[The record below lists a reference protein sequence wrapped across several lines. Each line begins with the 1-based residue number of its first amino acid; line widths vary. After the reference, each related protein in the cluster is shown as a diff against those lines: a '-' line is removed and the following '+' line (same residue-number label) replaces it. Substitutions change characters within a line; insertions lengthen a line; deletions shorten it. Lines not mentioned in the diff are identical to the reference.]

1 MSFRPDATLPQTARL
16 MADRH
21 IKRLPVI
28 DSDGTLK
35 GIASHADLLK
45 VFLRTDEELATDI
58 RLTVVDRLI
67 PFFREAVKVTF
78 TEGIAA
84 LTGQVGDSHL
94 IGMAER
100 LTHSVEGVVQ
110 VHCRLGAPTSQGAH
124 RDW

>member
-1 MSFRPDATLPQTARL
+1 

-28 DSDGTLK
+28 DADGTLK

-67 PFFREAVKVTF
+67 PFSAKPSRSPSRKASP
-78 TEGIAA
+78 
-84 LTGQVGDSHL
+84 L
-94 IGMAER
+94 
-100 LTHSVEGVVQ
+100 
-110 VHCRLGAPTSQGAH
+110 
-124 RDW
+124 